1 MSIHVCSLARLHD
14 TVAATGARHV
24 VTLINVATPVAR
36 PAAIAEPNHLFIG
49 INDIV
54 EDDAGLHRAGRGA
67 RGPPARFRPGA
78 GTPSARRRW
87 WCTAGPASAAPRR
100 RPSSPS
106 ARWRPAR
113 DEFEIAL
120 ALRAASPTATP
131 NLRIVRHAD
140 ALLGRRGRMVAAI
153 EAIGRGIE
161 SPEGAPFASRSI
173 EPRPLLAHKEGRTR
187 GYPART
193 HR

>member
-1 MSIHVCSLARLHD
+1 MSQVRSIHVCSLARLHD

-36 PAAIAEPNHLFIG
+36 PSAIAESNHLFIG

-54 EDDAGLHRAGRGA
+54 EEMPGFVAPGEAHVARLLDFVRAWHAEREAPLVVHCWAGISR
-67 RGPPARFRPGA
+67 
-78 GTPSARRRW
+78 S
-87 WCTAGPASAAPRR
+87 TAAAFTTVC
-100 RPSSPS
+100 
-106 ARWRPAR
+106 ALAPAR
-113 DEFEIAL
+113 DELEIAL

-161 SPEGAPFASRSI
+161 SPEGAPFSLS
-173 EPRPLLAHKEGRTR
+173 LD
-187 GYPART
+187 
-193 HR
+193 